1 MRTKKT
7 FLNFITDV
15 VPLAIISFLGIYK
28 LKIFINVLGNETLG
42 LYQLYSQ
49 IMVYIALVDGGLG
62 SALLYSLYKPN
73 SSKDDEKFNA
83 IIAGAYRIFALIG
96 IIIFGITLL
105 ASPFIS
111 LFIKNSVFSNQYLMI
126 TFLCFSLS
134 NIVEYFFVPYR
145 TIFEVKEKKY
155 IVNICLQVGQIILS
169 VTEII
174 MLLLGFNFILILLMH
189 SVIKL
194 LSNIVIA
201 ILCRKIYPNIK
212 MNSKNRDYGFTKQ
225 LKHLVFHKING
236 LVSYNIDVIIISKIL
251 SYKIDKVII
260 YPYGG
265 FVKLNT
271 KINTKI
277 ENDLLV
283 AISGIIMQSIYFGII
298 FFLYRNGIV
307 REYIYSLFL
316 LYHKSM
322 LIFNLLPIYPLDG
335 AKIVNL
341 ILSKYF
347 SFNIANYISIVIS
360 FITVVFFLYSDI
372 YENNYSIILVIGVLM
387 KNIYKFYKDI
397 SYIYNRFILERYLFK
412 FNYKKKVIIKNKDK
426 MYKNRVHIFNDN
438 GKLMNEKEYISTF
451 FEKKP

>member
-1 MRTKKT
+1 MA
-7 FLNFITDV
+7 FGLVITGHFV
-15 VPLAIISFLGIYK
+15 NLIIF
-28 LKIFINVLGNETLG
+28 T
-42 LYQLYSQ
+42 
-49 IMVYIALVDGGLG
+49 
-62 SALLYSLYKPN
+62 SL
-73 SSKDDEKFNA
+73 
-83 IIAGAYRIFALIG
+83 
-96 IIIFGITLL
+96 IIIHEMG
-105 ASPFIS
+105 
-111 LFIKNSVFSNQYLMI
+111 
-126 TFLCFSLS
+126 
-134 NIVEYFFVPYR
+134 
-145 TIFEVKEKKY
+145 
-155 IVNICLQVGQIILS
+155 
-169 VTEII
+169 
-174 MLLLGFNFILILLMH
+174 H
-189 SVIKL
+189 
-194 LSNIVIA
+194 
-201 ILCRKIYPNIK
+201 
-212 MNSKNRDYGFTKQ
+212 
-225 LKHLVFHKING
+225 
-236 LVSYNIDVIIISKIL
+236 IIISKIL

-271 KINTKI
+271 RINTKI

-283 AISGIIMQSIYFGII
+283 AISGVVIQSIYFGII

-360 FITVVFFLYSDI
+360 LITVVLFLYSDI

-387 KNIYKFYKDI
+387 QNIYKFYKDI

-412 FNYKKKVIIKNKDK
+412 FNYKDKKVIKNINK
-426 MYKNRVHIFNDN
+426 MYKNREHLFNDK
-438 GKLMNEKEYISTF
+438 GKLINEKEYISTF